1 MIGVAWVA
9 VALGFAEGSFTWRV
23 DPLTPRVG
31 DRVVLEGVLEPTPR
45 EPVAVTEPGSV
56 TGWIEVGDF
65 AMRHDGVRLVLTRTY
80 VAAASGVIDLPQPLV
95 RGGDSTWRARP
106 ARLDVAAVDP
116 GRKGRELVDPL
127 QPIVLDEPRSGR
139 VLLLTIVLASAV
151 ALLLGRRWVR
161 ARRSG
166 GEPARLE
173 LAPSEQNVFVA
184 RLDRI
189 ASAFATRSV
198 PLGATADAL
207 RDLLRDVLAA
217 RSGAPARARTSAELD
232 VLVRTETAGDA
243 RFCAA
248 ILEAVETQCYGGAA
262 VADTDEIDRWL
273 SATRAWLTRP
283 RGAA

>member
-1 MIGVAWVA
+1 MIGAACIAMV
-9 VALGFAEGSFTWRV
+9 LGFAEGSFTWRV

-45 EPVAVTEPGSV
+45 EPVAVAEPGSV

-65 AMRHDGVRLVLTRTY
+65 ALRHDGVRLVLTRTY
-80 VAAASGVIDLPQPLV
+80 VAAASGAIDLPQPLV
-95 RGGDSTWRARP
+95 RGGGSTWRARP

-127 QPIVLDEPRSGR
+127 QPIALDEPRTGR
-139 VLLLTIVLASAV
+139 VLLVVIVLASV
-151 ALLLGRRWVR
+151 VLLVVGRRWIR
-161 ARRSG
+161 AHRSD

-173 LAPSEQNVFVA
+173 LAPSEQDVFVA

-189 ASAFATRSV
+189 ASAFATRAV

-207 RDLLRDVLAA
+207 RDLLRDVLAE

-232 VLVRTETAGDA
+232 ALVQTEAAGDA

-262 VADTDEIDRWL
+262 VAEADEIERWL
-273 SATRAWLTRP
+273 SSTRVWLTRS